1 MTKKKAMQAADGGAA
16 ITDTDAT
23 LGDATMPGGNGD
35 AATATTQPAETKA
48 AKFTRLAQRR
58 MTDALKRI
66 ARVGNL
72 ASKSNYEYTPE
83 QADKMVS
90 ALGDAIADVS
100 RKFAGS
106 DSKATGFTF

>member
-1 MTKKKAMQAADGGAA
+1 MQAADGGAA

-58 MTDALKRI
+58 VTDALKRI
-66 ARVGNL
+66 AKVGNL
-72 ASKSNYEYTPE
+72 ASKANYEYTPD
-83 QADKMVS
+83 QASKIEA
-90 ALGDAIADVS
+90 ALADAVRAVGL
-100 RKFAGS
+100 KFSGS
-106 DSKATGFTF
+106 SETATGFTF